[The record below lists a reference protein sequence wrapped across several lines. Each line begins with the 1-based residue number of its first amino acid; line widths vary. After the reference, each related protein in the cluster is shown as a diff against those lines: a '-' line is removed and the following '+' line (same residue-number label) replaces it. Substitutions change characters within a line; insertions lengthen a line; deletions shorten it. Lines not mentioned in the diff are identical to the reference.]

1 MRKSDMPLRVRLFF
15 LFSSLVTVGIG
26 AILLVR
32 GWNLRDL
39 YRSSEVRGQLTAVF
53 NGLRDDHGL
62 PRSFFVIESLSC
74 SDDRCV
80 LRLREQPNLV
90 TAHAPLQ
97 RIHVTWSRAEPTA
110 YAWTYVTDH

>member
-15 LFSSLVTVGIG
+15 LFSFIVTIGIG
-26 AILLVR
+26 GVLLVR

-39 YRSSEVRGQLTAVF
+39 YRSGEVRGQLTTVF

-74 SDDRCV
+74 PDERCT
-80 LRLREQPNLV
+80 LDLTEQPNLV

-97 RIHVTWSRAEPTA
+97 RIRVVWLRTEPNAYTWA
-110 YAWTYVTDH
+110 YVTNH